1 MAKDN
6 RDFVLLAVVV
16 AFSVTLFLGLNL
28 FQYNNP
34 PYSAAAMNQNSPGA
48 AAPMPG
54 SDRDAHGCRLSA
66 GYTWCEAQSTCL
78 RPFETPCLNIYT
90 ESFPPYNFMDKNG
103 TVSGSSTAVVME
115 IMKRLNT
122 SGRIELLNWSASYNH
137 ALNEQ
142 HSVLYSAER
151 TPARENLF
159 RWAGPIGE
167 YDYTF
172 FSKNGSI
179 ENISILDDAKKARSI
194 CVVKDD
200 ARDQF
205 LESSGFVN
213 LVLAP
218 NDMTCAG
225 MVQAGDAELW
235 LGSDTNFE
243 DIVADGGYLA
253 SEFQPI
259 ITVKRT
265 ELYLAFSRDIPQSV
279 VDKWQNSLDS
289 MKVDGKLDSIKAV
302 FSDPEVAVK
311 PTAYTPCFM
320 EQSDWKAVQAGEIVD
335 IELKDVEAT
344 LNATASGPEARSGN
358 ISAIESVL
366 IEAMQKHPAGEYL
379 YALPNGMYYTTT
391 GIASGNVA
399 DRPYLQAALGGE
411 ISIGTTITGRSSGKN
426 GVVVAVPVF
435 SGANVSGV
443 LAASMFL
450 DNLSTDTSSALRV
463 PADVQFFALDRDG
476 QIVLDKNTEAI
487 MSGDKLLDGGTQYA
501 LGNGNGTV
509 NYMYQGET
517 WSGTFKRS
525 DLTGWTYVLSYVPAD
540 VGACGS

>member
-1 MAKDN
+1 MAMDN
-6 RDFVLLAVVV
+6 RDFIMLVVVV

-34 PYSAAAMNQNSPGA
+34 PYVAAPMNQNNPGGA
-48 AAPMPG
+48 VPMPG
-54 SDRDAHGCRLSA
+54 SDRDAHGCIPSA

-78 RPFETPCLNIYT
+78 RPFEITCLNIYT
-90 ESFPPYNFMDKNG
+90 ENFPPYNFIDKNG
-103 TVSGSSTAVVME
+103 SVSGSSSEIVTE

-122 SGRIELLNWSASYNH
+122 SGRIELLNWSVSYDH
-137 ALNEQ
+137 VLNGQ
-142 HSVLYSAER
+142 HSILYSAER
-151 TPARENLF
+151 TPERENLF
-159 RWAGPIGE
+159 KWVGPIGT

-172 FSKNGSI
+172 YSKNGSV
-179 ENISILDDAKKARSI
+179 ENVSNLDDAKKVRGI

-205 LESSGFVN
+205 LENNSFGN

-225 MVQAGDAELW
+225 MVEAGDAELW
-235 LGSDTNFE
+235 LGSSVNFE
-243 DIVADGGYLA
+243 EIVKDGGYDPA
-253 SEFQPI
+253 DFQPLLS
-259 ITVKRT
+259 VKRS
-265 ELYLAFSRDIPQSV
+265 ELYIAFSRDIPQSMV
-279 VDKWQNSLDS
+279 TEWQNALDS
-289 MKVDGKLDSIKAV
+289 MKADGTLDTIKNN
-302 FSDPEVAVK
+302 FSDPDVSVK

-320 EQSDWKAVQAGEIVD
+320 EQSDWKIVQAGEIVD
-335 IELKDVEAT
+335 YELQDVEAT
-344 LNATASGPEARSGN
+344 LNATANGPEAKSGN

-366 IEAMQKHPAGEYL
+366 IQAMQKHPAGEYL
-379 YALPNGMYYTTT
+379 YALPNGTYYTIS

-399 DRPYLQAALGGE
+399 DRPYFQSALNGE
-411 ISIGTTITGRSSGKN
+411 ISIGTTITGRSTGKN

-435 SGANVSGV
+435 SGTNVTGI

-463 PADVQFFALDRDG
+463 PADVQFIALDRDG
-476 QIVLDKNTEAI
+476 QVVLDKKTEGI
-487 MSGDKLLDGGTQYA
+487 MSGDTSLDGGTEYV
-501 LGNGNGTV
+501 LGNDSGTV
-509 NYMYQGET
+509 NYMYQGEM

-540 VGACGS
+540 AGACGS